1 MSRDELLEL
10 LRRHHPELQ
19 ARFGVRS
26 LALFGSHARDEA
38 GPESD
43 VDLVIEFEE
52 GAVTWATYNELLD
65 FLEAL
70 LGRGV
75 DVVSLSRL
83 KPRLRGYVEREMI
96 RVA

>member
-1 MSRDELLEL
+1 MSRDEVLDL
-10 LRRHHPELQ
+10 LRHHRHELET
-19 ARFGVRS
+19 RFGVRS
-26 LALFGSHARDEA
+26 IALFGSHARGEA

-52 GAVTWATYNELLD
+52 GAVTWEVYNELLD
-65 FLEAL
+65 YLEAL

-75 DVVSLSRL
+75 DVVSLAQL